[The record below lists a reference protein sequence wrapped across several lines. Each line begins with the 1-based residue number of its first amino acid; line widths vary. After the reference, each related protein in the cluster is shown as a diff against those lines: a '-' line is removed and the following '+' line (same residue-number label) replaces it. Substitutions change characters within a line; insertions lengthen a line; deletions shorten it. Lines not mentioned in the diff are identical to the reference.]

1 MIIGLCGPAG
11 SGKTTIAKA
20 LVRDYG
26 YTRRAFAHPLKAM
39 IAAGFGIEQE
49 VLDGPKEVKA
59 LPLEVF
65 GGKTLREV
73 LQTLGTEWGRDMVCQ
88 DLWVR
93 AWERSVFPGGNY
105 VCDDVR
111 FIDEADAIRRQGGIV
126 IRLHRTGAGI
136 TGDHPSEHLDFDTD
150 YDIDNDRP
158 VDRVCH
164 AIVNLAWAAKQKES
178 INA

>member
-20 LVRDYG
+20 LSQDYG
-26 YTRRAFAHPLKAM
+26 YTRRAFAYPLKAM
-39 IAAGFGIEQE
+39 IAAGFNIEME

-73 LQTLGTEWGRDMVCQ
+73 MQRLGTEWGREMISQ
-88 DLWVR
+88 DIWVR
-93 AWERSVFPGGNY
+93 AWERMVWEGGNFIA
-105 VCDDVR
+105 DDVR
-111 FIDEADAIRRQGGIV
+111 FGNECDAIHRLGGVV

-136 TGDHPSEHLDFDTD
+136 TGNHASEHLDFETD
-150 YDIDNDRP
+150 HDIDNDRP
-158 VDRVCH
+158 VDQVCR
-164 AIVNLAWAAKQKES
+164 AIINFAAQTRMETLT
-178 INA
+178 A